1 MDRIRQ
7 PTAWSVKL
15 IRIVGRNSLR
25 YCLQVCISGSQ
36 LRAIFTPWG
45 HLEMWRHLWLSPLG
59 VGWSSYWHLV
69 GRGQGAAAVTMRRTA
84 PQQKSACSKCQNSG
98 G

>member
-45 HLEMWRHLWLSPLG
+45 HLEMCGDIFGCHHWGSDG
-59 VGWSSYWHLV
+59 
-69 GRGQGAAAVTMRRTA
+69 AVT
-84 PQQKSACSKCQNSG
+84 G
-98 G
+98 I